1 MKSTDNWARRA
12 LAGTAAGLALL
23 LASCGG
29 GEQKVAFEPTRYT
42 AFGDEMSVLTKPGP
56 NGLKYTV
63 NAVNSDGEP
72 TCNISNSSQPSLL
85 WTQVLANSFNFVFEE
100 CNLNAR
106 TVNAYIYAKPQ
117 AKSADF
123 VAQLAEA
130 RVVHGSF
137 GCNDLMSVLIG
148 TNDVIDLFETLY
160 LPNPT
165 ASNATAITNE
175 LTARGTRL
183 GQAITELTAN
193 NGPNII
199 VSTIPLIN
207 QTPYGLQQDAD
218 HPDKNVPNVLNQFS
232 TAFNTALR
240 INIPN
245 DGTRWGL
252 VELDALVNAGVRNP
266 GNFGLTNWTRAVCA
280 VDLPLCKNVA
290 DDLVSGGNAVTWLW
304 AGDRWIGWKA
314 HANLGSFARQRAQ
327 GNPFGCG

>member
-117 AKSADF
+117 A
-123 VAQLAEA
+123 
-130 RVVHGSF
+130 
-137 GCNDLMSVLIG
+137 
-148 TNDVIDLFETLY
+148 
-160 LPNPT
+160 
-165 ASNATAITNE
+165 
-175 LTARGTRL
+175 
-183 GQAITELTAN
+183 
-193 NGPNII
+193 
-199 VSTIPLIN
+199 
-207 QTPYGLQQDAD
+207 
-218 HPDKNVPNVLNQFS
+218 
-232 TAFNTALR
+232 
-240 INIPN
+240 
-245 DGTRWGL
+245 
-252 VELDALVNAGVRNP
+252 
-266 GNFGLTNWTRAVCA
+266 
-280 VDLPLCKNVA
+280 
-290 DDLVSGGNAVTWLW
+290 
-304 AGDRWIGWKA
+304 
-314 HANLGSFARQRAQ
+314 
-327 GNPFGCG
+327 